1 MHVSTIVTIAITGLA
16 QLAVCQSID
25 PSTVSDATKGQI
37 ILPRNGID
45 EILMTYRP
53 VVH

>member
-1 MHVSTIVTIAITGLA
+1 MHVSTFITITITGLA

-37 ILPRNGID
+37 VLPMNGID
-45 EILMTYRP
+45 RILMIYRP